1 MLNLSVYILPLLICV
16 LPRLNAMQKP
26 NFQWYKMNVVWWL
39 ISPSDIFYPPQ
50 MHLRQ
55 GKEDGDVFDNE
66 RQGKGEKGHIK
77 GKG

>member
-1 MLNLSVYILPLLICV
+1 
-16 LPRLNAMQKP
+16 
-26 NFQWYKMNVVWWL
+26 
-39 ISPSDIFYPPQ
+39 